1 MKKLYTI
8 IGCLILILTT
18 LAAVVMTS
26 KSGTAMVV
34 CMDKTDSF
42 QDAPD
47 ARLILAQ
54 TGITNNRW
62 QGVSIRLTTITEY
75 AYNQV
80 YQLTLQD
87 QLFLLGNP
95 TERDTAI
102 RQFTQELA
110 TKIKLIQQ
118 EKIMRDASDIYT
130 TLVRELNQL
139 AKEHASQ
146 KLAIVYSDL
155 KENTPLFSVYDSTGA
170 FVLRQH
176 PEIVQQQLLAM
187 AKPDDLS
194 GIQLYFIHTVSSSK
208 DNAQFVAMSEVLT
221 NIFTAS
227 GATVFVAANL
237 TQTPTL

>member
-8 IGCLILILTT
+8 IGCLILTVTI

-34 CMDKTDSF
+34 CLDKTDSF
-42 QDAPD
+42 QDTPD

-54 TGITNNRW
+54 TGITNNKW
-62 QGVSIRLTTITEY
+62 QGVTIRLTTITEY

-80 YQLTLQD
+80 HQLALPG
-87 QLFLLGNP
+87 QLFLFGNP
-95 TERDTAI
+95 MERDTTI
-102 RQFTQELA
+102 KQFTLEL
-110 TKIKLIQQ
+110 TSKINAMQQ
-118 EKIMRDASDIYT
+118 EKIKRDASHIYT

-170 FVLRQH
+170 FVLTQH
-176 PEIVQQQLLAM
+176 PEIVQQHLLAM
-187 AKPDDLS
+187 AKPDDLR
-194 GIQLYFIHTVSSSK
+194 GIQLYFIHTVSSAT

-221 NIFTAS
+221 NIFTAA
-227 GATVFVAANL
+227 GATVSVAANL